1 MNIYSIIVL
10 LYFLLVVSISFVTKK
25 IEERSSADYLIAGRN
40 LGTFVCAVVVA
51 AEWLGGMSTIGI
63 SEKAFKTMT
72 LQPILYNFAT
82 ATGMIIIGFTVA
94 YHYRTRNVHTVSEM
108 LKSIFGE
115 EISTISAFAF
125 LIAYIVLSYV
135 QLQTCASIIAPILK
149 LDWTLSVIISAAIIT
164 LYTYIGGMYALTI
177 TGIIHL
183 VAMYLG
189 LGVATIIGITKIGG
203 FSNLQS
209 ILQSQGAPNN
219 LYNPFT
225 TNFSAAFSLLLGGVL
240 GGMAGQ
246 ASIQPI
252 FSAKDPITAKK
263 AAVLSGII
271 VAPFGIMTGLLG
283 LLAKTGKF
291 FDTSTIKANEALG
304 TILTTTTFINPI
316 LGGIALAGVIAAIL
330 STVGP
335 VNFAVVTIA
344 TKDIYQ
350 NISKKAKDDKKVLQT
365 AKNLVI
371 LINFITIPLAILFRN
386 AILDT
391 AYISYAIR
399 GIGAI
404 VILFALYLKGFI
416 TKTGVKLSFIG
427 GVVVIFLCLLGKQM
441 KWFDIDKTYG
451 AIVSTIVFIIVGYI
465 WDKFIKK
472 SEK

>member
-10 LYFLLVVSISFVTKK
+10 LYFFLIVSISFVTKK
-25 IEERSSADYLIAGRN
+25 IAQRSSADYLIAGRN

-108 LKSIFGE
+108 LKSIFGDQ
-115 EISTISAFAF
+115 IAAISAFAF

-135 QLQTCASIIAPILK
+135 QLQTCASVISPILK
-149 LDWTLSVIISAAIIT
+149 IDWTLSVIISAVIIT
-164 LYTYIGGMYALTI
+164 LYTYVGGMYALTI
-177 TGIIHL
+177 TGIVHL
-183 VAMYLG
+183 VAMYFGLG
-189 LGVATIIGITKIGG
+189 LATIIGIYKVGG
-203 FSNLQS
+203 FANLHNTLQS
-209 ILQSQGAPNN
+209 FGAPTN
-219 LYNPFT
+219 LYNPFSG
-225 TNFSAAFSLLLGGVL
+225 NVSAAFSLLLGGVL

-252 FSAKDPITAKK
+252 FSAKDPQTAKK

-283 LLAKTGKF
+283 LMARTGKF
-291 FDTSTIKANEALG
+291 FDPSTIKGNEALG
-304 TILTTTTFINPI
+304 TILTTPSFINPI

-350 NISKKAKDDKKVLQT
+350 NFSKKGKDDSKILET
-365 AKNLVI
+365 AKNLVV
-371 LINFITIPLAILFRN
+371 LINLITIPLALLLRN

-404 VILFALYLKGFI
+404 VIIFALYFKGLI

-451 AIVSTIVFIIVGYI
+451 AIVSTLIFIAIGYI
-465 WDKFIKK
+465 WDKLIMKK
-472 SEK
+472 SE

>member
-1 MNIYSIIVL
+1 MNIYSIIIL
-10 LYFLLVVSISFVTKK
+10 LYFLLVMLISLITKNIASK
-25 IEERSSADYLIAGRN
+25 SSADYLVAGRN

-82 ATGMIIIGFTVA
+82 STGMVIIGFTVA
-94 YHYRTRNVHTVSEM
+94 YHYRTKNVHTVSEM

-125 LIAYIVLSYV
+125 LIAYIILSYI

-149 LDWTLSVIISAAIIT
+149 INWTLSVLISAAIIT
-164 LYTYIGGMYALTI
+164 FYTYIGGMYALTI

-183 VAMYLG
+183 IAMYLG
-189 LGVATIIGITKIGG
+189 LGIALIIGLIKVGG

-209 ILQSQGAPNN
+209 HLVNLGAPFN
-219 LYNPFT
+219 LYNPFSG
-225 TNFSAAFSLLLGGVL
+225 NFSAGFSLLLGGIL

-252 FSAKDPITAKK
+252 FSAKDPLTAKK
-263 AAVLSGII
+263 AAILSAFI
-271 VAPFGIMTGLLG
+271 VSPFGIMTGLLG
-283 LLAKTGKF
+283 LIARTGIF
-291 FDTSTIKANEALG
+291 FDPSTIKANEALG
-304 TILTTTTFINPI
+304 TLLSTSSFINPFF
-316 LGGIALAGVIAAIL
+316 GGLALAGVIAAIL

-335 VNFAVVTIA
+335 INFAVVTIA
-344 TKDIYQ
+344 TKDLYQ
-350 NISKKAKDDKKVLQT
+350 NLSKKHKDDKKILKT

-371 LINFITIPLAILFRN
+371 LINVITIPLAILLRN

-427 GVVVIFLCLLGKQM
+427 GIIVIFLCLLGKQM
-441 KWFDIDKTYG
+441 KWFNIDKTYG
-451 AIVSTIVFIIVGYI
+451 AIISTLIFIVIGYI
-465 WDKFIKK
+465 WDKFLIK
-472 SEK
+472 SER

>member
-10 LYFLLVVSISFVTKK
+10 LYFLLIVSISFLTKK
-25 IEERSSADYLIAGRN
+25 IAQRSSADYLIAGRN
-40 LGTFVCAVVVA
+40 LGTFVCAVVVS

-108 LKSIFGE
+108 LKSIFGQD
-115 EISTISAFAF
+115 ISTISAFAF
-125 LIAYIVLSYV
+125 LIAYVVLSYV
-135 QLQTCASIIAPILK
+135 QLQTCASVISPILK
-149 LDWTLSVIISAAIIT
+149 IDWTLSVLISAGIIT
-164 LYTYIGGMYALTI
+164 FYTYIGGMYALTI
-177 TGIIHL
+177 TGILHL
-183 VAMYLG
+183 IAMYFG
-189 LGVATIIGITKIGG
+189 LGVASIIGIVKIGG
-203 FSNLQS
+203 FSNLQNT
-209 ILQSQGAPNN
+209 LQSFGASSNV
-219 LYNPFT
+219 YNPFSG
-225 TNFSAAFSLLLGGVL
+225 NISAAFSLLLGGIL

-252 FSAKDPITAKK
+252 FSAKDPQTAKK
-263 AAVLSGII
+263 ASLVAALI
-271 VAPFGIMTGLLG
+271 VAPFGIMTGILG
-283 LLAKTGKF
+283 LIARTGKF
-291 FDTSTIKANEALG
+291 FDPSTIKGNEALG
-304 TILTTTTFINPI
+304 TILTNPSFINPI

-344 TKDIYQ
+344 TKDLYQ
-350 NISKKAKDDKKVLQT
+350 NFSKKEKEDKRILKT
-365 AKNLVI
+365 AKNLVV
-371 LINFITIPLAILFRN
+371 LINFVTIPLALLLRN

-404 VILFALYLKGFI
+404 IILFALYLKGFI

-427 GVVVIFLCLLGKQM
+427 GVIVIFVCLLGKQM
-441 KWFDIDKTYG
+441 KWFNVDKTYG
-451 AIVSTIVFIIVGYI
+451 AIISTIVFIIIGYI
-465 WDKFIKK
+465 WDKFIKN
-472 SEK
+472 SE